1 MSNSKGFTLVEMMV
15 AAGILAIAL
24 AGAMSFF
31 VYQSSKGADATRLRV
46 ARENLSLALMLIE
59 RDIMAAGYGVA
70 GATTSSSSTKTLS
83 LYINSNYGVDDV
95 TSNTYNSKD
104 TTSTPDKLY
113 VGYGTFL
120 DMNFDVLASNDT
132 NTVFRYSS
140 LRTNPTVQPPPYPR
154 ASLPP
159 APLAAPTNSFVYDL
173 FQYTGMA
180 VTTDTKPLGGFIC
193 DVVAGTQAADI
204 DWVATGNPA
213 TGTPPWTFKL
223 AATAQLSG
231 NVAPAIVYR
240 IAQDMGHQWANPAY
254 GPTYELQ
261 RNGIRI
267 AGGDP
272 NLEVYNLTVTD
283 VGTTAPDIQ
292 RSYFI
297 RLDYQVK
304 LGGSQDEP
312 QNHGTAKKTWY
323 KSWVTIQASPR
334 LILLNGG

>member
-24 AGAMSFF
+24 AGALSFF
-31 VYQSSKGADATRLRV
+31 IYQSTKGADATRLRV

-83 LYINSNYGVDDV
+83 LYINGNYGVDDV

-140 LRTNPTVQPPPYPR
+140 LRTQPTVQPTPYPR
-154 ASLPP
+154 VSLPP
-159 APLAAPTNSFVYDL
+159 APLSAPTNSFVYDL

-223 AATAQLSG
+223 AAAAQLSG

-240 IAQDMGHQWANPAY
+240 IAQDSKR
-254 GPTYELQ
+254 PTQELQ

-272 NLEVYNLTVTD
+272 NLEVYNLKVSD
-283 VGTTAPDIQ
+283 VSSGKQ
-292 RSYFI
+292 RSYSI
-297 RLDYQVK
+297 RLDYQVL
-304 LGGSQDEP
+304 LGASNNELTA
-312 QNHGTAKKTWY
+312 HGTAKNTWY

-334 LILLNGG
+334 IILINGG

>member
-15 AAGILAIAL
+15 AAAILAIAL
-24 AGAMSFF
+24 VGAMTFF
-31 VYQSSKGADATRLRV
+31 MYQSTKGADATRLRV
-46 ARENLSLALMLIE
+46 ARENLSLALMLIQ

-83 LYINSNYGVDDV
+83 MALMGNYGVDNV
-95 TSNTYNSKD
+95 TSNSYNSTS

-120 DMNFDVLASNDT
+120 DMNFDVMASNDT

-140 LRTNPTVQPPPYPR
+140 LRTAPTVQPTPYPR

-159 APLAAPTNSFVYDL
+159 APLSSPTSSFVYDL

-193 DVVAGTQAADI
+193 DAVGGTQAADI
-204 DWVATGNPA
+204 NWVTTGNPA
-213 TGTPPWTFKL
+213 TGSPPWTFKL
-223 AATAQLSG
+223 TTALSG

-240 IAQDMGHQWANPAY
+240 VAQDSSR
-254 GPTYELQ
+254 PTQELQ

-272 NLEVYNLTVTD
+272 NLEVYNLKV
-283 VGTTAPDIQ
+283 ADISGVLNQ
-292 RSYFI
+292 KRSYSI

-304 LGGSQDEP
+304 LGGSNDELTA
-312 QNHGTAKKTWY
+312 HGTAKQSWY
-323 KSWVTIQASPR
+323 KVWVTIEASPR
-334 LILLNGG
+334 LILINGG